1 MPLRRIVSFL
11 ALVALAAAPA
21 SARADVLFTPFIGAN
36 VGGSS
41 SSPLF
46 DLSGDASRTNFGASI
61 AMMSGGVLGLEADF
75 GYTPRF
81 FGTELPI
88 AGVPIPIAQNRVI
101 TAMANLTAG
110 VPIQGRSGF
119 GIRPYGVAGLGLI
132 RQQVDVLGGIT
143 AYTANDLGYD
153 VGGGLM
159 VFFGRHVGLR
169 GDVRHFRSMG
179 GSGLTDLLDLDPG
192 AFNFTRTSVGVTFR
206 Y

>member
-1 MPLRRIVSFL
+1 MPLGRVLLI
-11 ALVALAAAPA
+11 ALVVLGLTSPSA
-21 SARADVLFTPFIGAN
+21 SADVLLTPFVGAN

-41 SSPLF
+41 SAPIASLV
-46 DLSGDASRTNFGASI
+46 GDASRTSFGASAAI
-61 AMMSGGVLGLEADF
+61 MSGGVLGLEADF

-81 FGTELPI
+81 FSAEIPI
-88 AGVPIPIAQNRVI
+88 AGVPLTLAQNRVI

-110 VPIQGRSGF
+110 VPIQGRSGV
-119 GIRPYGVAGLGLI
+119 GIRPYGVSGVGLI
-132 RQQVDVLGGIT
+132 RQQIDLVGGL
-143 AYTANDLGYD
+143 AGYTANDLGYN

-169 GDVRHFRSMG
+169 GDVRHFRGVG
-179 GSGLTDLLDLDPG
+179 GSGLTDLLDLEPG

>member
-1 MPLRRIVSFL
+1 MPLGRFVLIVLTTL
-11 ALVALAAAPA
+11 ALSSSPA
-21 SARADVLFTPFIGAN
+21 FADVLLTPFVGAN

-41 SSPLF
+41 SSPVFRLA
-46 DLSGDASRTNFGASI
+46 GDPSRTNFGASV
-61 AMMSGGVLGLEADF
+61 AFMAGGVFGLEGDF

-81 FGTELPI
+81 FGADLDI
-88 AGVPIPIAQNRVI
+88 AGLPLTLAQNRVV

-110 VPIQGRSGF
+110 VPLQGRSGV
-119 GIRPYGVAGLGLI
+119 GVRPYGVAGVGLI
-132 RQQVDVLGGIT
+132 RQQIDVIGGLA
-143 AYTANDLGYD
+143 AYTSNDLGYN

-169 GDVRHFRSMG
+169 GDIRHFRSVA
-179 GSGLTDLLDLDPG
+179 GSAVSDLIDLEPG